1 MKSKLDMETMVTAVG
16 VAAYVAIA
24 IAYLAHHVL
33 GIVFQEIREAAVITA
48 IVISVP
54 ILIDLV
60 LNKPG
65 RAK

>member
-1 MKSKLDMETMVTAVG
+1 MSKLDMGTMVTALG
-16 VAAYVAIA
+16 VAAYAALA

-33 GIVFQEIREAAVITA
+33 GIRFHEIREAAVMTA

-60 LNKPG
+60 LNNPG